1 MEENKEKINI
11 KCIVC
16 GKIQESET
24 KEISRTQYC
33 GNCMK
38 FTRFIFKEENKDLI
52 SFQEGKR
59 ELNMMIEELREITTR
74 LGNYMRHFYQLSEL
88 VHQSKHLEERIE
100 YLNKTMIESWNTMT
114 IEDGK

>member
-1 MEENKEKINI
+1 
-11 KCIVC
+11 
-16 GKIQESET
+16 
-24 KEISRTQYC
+24 
-33 GNCMK
+33 
-38 FTRFIFKEENKDLI
+38 
-52 SFQEGKR
+52 
-59 ELNMMIEELREITTR
+59 MIEELREITTR